1 MLKFVWND
9 SITPPTPNNPY
20 KTTTKTPAMQMLWN
34 TDGRKLVMVCIFL
47 LYSTDIKQT
56 LFNYLIFIQ

>member
-34 TDGRKLVMVCIFL
+34 TDGRKLVMV
-47 LYSTDIKQT
+47 
-56 LFNYLIFIQ
+56 